1 MDNFYTCKESS
12 IIRFPDTP
20 NKTQLQAHAT
30 QVFLFKHALGF
41 ETWILELMI
50 EYGTFPQGPVFK
62 LSPPLERVWGG
73 GDLTHNGQ

>member
-1 MDNFYTCKESS
+1 MQHKSFFSS
-12 IIRFPDTP
+12 MHWVLIPD
-20 NKTQLQAHAT
+20 
-30 QVFLFKHALGF
+30 
-41 ETWILELMI
+41 LELII

>member
-1 MDNFYTCKESS
+1 MQCKS
-12 IIRFPDTP
+12 F
-20 NKTQLQAHAT
+20 
-30 QVFLFKHALGF
+30 FFKHALGF
-41 ETWILELMI
+41 ETWILELII